1 MDKLSYA
8 LGMNVGYSYLASGIH
23 NLQVEDFAQGVKAVM
38 EQKEP
43 LLTIDEA
50 KKIINAFLAQLQEQ
64 IDKAASENLKKERNF
79 WLRIPNVLA

>member
-50 KKIINAFLAQLQEQ
+50 KK
-64 IDKAASENLKKERNF
+64 
-79 WLRIPNVLA
+79 